1 MHAGV
6 EFTLAVVSPG
16 VEKVYGKLMECI
28 AVAAPVEGIH
38 RCGCSGL
45 SSVVEGMH
53 RCGCSG
59 LCSVYANIMPPLP
72 PFGACPR

>member
-16 VEKVYGKLMECI
+16 VEKVYGKLKGCI
-28 AVAAPVEGIH
+28 AVAAP
-38 RCGCSGL
+38 
-45 SSVVEGMH
+45 VEGMH

-59 LCSVYANIMPPLP
+59 LSSVYANIMPPLP